1 MLYGAVGW
9 WGTADAWSKLS
20 REYLT
25 SNSFLI
31 DKNDVLRRVSF
42 GIRRMPV
49 VLAPGSDALP
59 DELKEYNIKTAQLQG
74 EAILV
79 CFP

>member
-1 MLYGAVGW
+1 M
-9 WGTADAWSKLS
+9 S

-25 SNSFLI
+25 SNAFLI
-31 DKNDVLRRVSF
+31 DKDDVLRRVSF
-42 GIRRMPV
+42 GIRKMPV

-79 CFP
+79 FNLLLMSPFLSDSAFSI